1 LKKTGG
7 GGRGGGKAHRV
18 HHGSS
23 LKEVHE
29 FDYREPPVV
38 HLSDQRK
45 KLKELRQYSE
55 NEGHQRIAAAIARVG
70 PFIGQQERQRIF
82 DLLQPVS
89 KADVMKLI
97 TTHQKILLKDLI
109 IGREFDKVEIMLSV
123 FE

>member
-1 LKKTGG
+1 MN
-7 GGRGGGKAHRV
+7 
-18 HHGSS
+18 
-23 LKEVHE
+23 
-29 FDYREPPVV
+29 
-38 HLSDQRK
+38 LSDQRK

-109 IGREFDKVEIMLSV
+109 IGREFHKVEIVLSV